1 MINLLLRKG
10 DTYVKE
16 EYVKKSKPND
26 IVFNN
31 LDLKGLT
38 LDKLYINTTVTNN
51 SITIPSEVIENLNLS
66 TGTNY
71 LATHF
76 SNGYVL
82 SGVLGINIVDNSVD
96 DTPIPDTKPEDKPS
110 EDNKPDNDSK
120 PDEDAP
126 IIKYPGMNYQN
137 PKYDLNNPNEITI
150 TDVNFNGTT
159 LKSIIINS
167 RILDSN
173 YFSTTDTSI
182 IIPSSTLQALHLVEG
197 NYQVTYIFSNG
208 VSMAAYSD
216 ITAFRS
222 KNTII
227 KEPIKVSIDE
237 NKNEDI
243 EIPNLIPEGK
253 KVASITINNV
263 VLNVIY
269 RNEQFA
275 RIALLNIS
283 PVVYIDGSKLII
295 PTDTLKYIN
304 STSDSYNI
312 NINLNDN
319 STISQQFV
327 LSAKPVDNDNNIAD
341 NNNSS
346 NDNSTA
352 GVNNSS
358 SSDNASDNNSISNE
372 DTTNSNIIKPIASST
387 EKEKITKYKKRSQPP
402 LFFIFSAIINY
413 ST

>member
-1 MINLLLRKG
+1 M
-10 DTYVKE
+10 
-16 EYVKKSKPND
+16 
-26 IVFNN
+26 
-31 LDLKGLT
+31 
-38 LDKLYINTTVTNN
+38 
-51 SITIPSEVIENLNLS
+51 
-66 TGTNY
+66 
-71 LATHF
+71 
-76 SNGYVL
+76 
-82 SGVLGINIVDNSVD
+82 
-96 DTPIPDTKPEDKPS
+96 TK
-110 EDNKPDNDSK
+110 
-120 PDEDAP
+120 
-126 IIKYPGMNYQN
+126 
-137 PKYDLNNPNEITI
+137 
-150 TDVNFNGTT
+150 
-159 LKSIIINS
+159 
-167 RILDSN
+167 
-173 YFSTTDTSI
+173 
-182 IIPSSTLQALHLVEG
+182 
-197 NYQVTYIFSNG
+197 
-208 VSMAAYSD
+208 
-216 ITAFRS
+216 
-222 KNTII
+222 
-227 KEPIKVSIDE
+227 
-237 NKNEDI
+237 KNEDI
-243 EIPNLIPEGK
+243 EISNLIPEGK

-269 RNEQFA
+269 QNEQFA